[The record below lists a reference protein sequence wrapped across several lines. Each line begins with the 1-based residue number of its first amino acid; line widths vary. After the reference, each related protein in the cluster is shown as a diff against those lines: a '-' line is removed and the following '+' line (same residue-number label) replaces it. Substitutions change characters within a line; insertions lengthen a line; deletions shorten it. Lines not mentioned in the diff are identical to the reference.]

1 MPKIFWPVDREEQK
15 VFTEKTGLVG
25 LFK

>member
-1 MPKIFWPVDREEQK
+1 MAEDFWPVDREEQK